1 MSAAGDDPLSAALA
15 EAETLMYSLDVDDL
29 PGSFVIDEEE
39 EEEIAFPDSTTTPTD
54 PLFTTTTSADAPTT
68 TNFHPLYDNF
78 STANNVPASNM
89 MHSRTAQ
96 GPGSGMVYQHQL
108 QQMPA
113 SSGNILSS
121 SPVQQQRQ
129 PLSVATGSPTR
140 QHQHQHQ
147 HQQHQQH
154 QPTLMQHHH
163 QPHFNDAASQFI
175 STTSVNMDAFKAS
188 TSKFASNLASMA
200 QRAVAL
206 PPTTTAAPPLQQQ
219 QHSSFRLSNP
229 NNLNMLMQPSST
241 LLSTTS
247 NGGVP
252 EPLQLQQQQQQ
263 VPPEMDAEQKT
274 ALIQS
279 HFGELLPGERIL
291 MFLANLVHVSDST
304 TAVLLDGPG
313 GGGGWCCVVTY
324 YRLILFAITTPT
336 KNTSSTSSF
345 PPLPDGW
352 HKSCWPPSPPTKL
365 ELPLACMER
374 VEKSVL
380 PSTAN
385 TTTTTVGLLCLT
397 VTSKMGGHYVRF
409 GSAAYADTNRVYDSL
424 MNYAFP
430 GRRNLGY
437 LFAFESKRED
447 VMASLEVTETGEKR
461 VTLPPWEKR
470 FDANVEYQRQFE
482 RGAAHHPTT
491 GTATRTTSNHHHQ
504 APWCVWQSVNSQYGL
519 CASYPALMA
528 GPTTLDVSQYPDAI
542 TLIRQCA
549 AFRSEQRLPALTWS
563 GRGGASIWRCSQPKV
578 GLQGNRSTADEL
590 FFKHILERSA
600 AATAL
605 DPPAALPPR
614 SVLMQLTGTADLS
627 AWLPQ
632 HTTSLKILDLRPRS
646 SAMANRT
653 AGYGYENTSN
663 YIGCSLQFCGVG
675 NIHAVRDAY
684 QKLSNVCL
692 SPNQSDLSF
701 TSAVEDSKWL
711 AMVRLIWSAAWETAY
726 WVHLCRIP
734 VVLHCSHGWDRTS
747 QAGALAQLLL
757 DSYYRTKK
765 GFACLVE
772 KDFMSFGH
780 PFHLRC
786 GHGES
791 AANNTAGDE
800 GQNSPIFLQFLD
812 CVYQIVNLVPEAF
825 EYNSQYLLEI
835 ADNLYSCRFGNFLCD
850 TERER
855 EVAAGLRQRTHSI
868 WDHLDASETYTNQN
882 FDADDGVLLVPM
894 PTLIRS
900 IGLWTDLF
908 CRYGA
913 KATGRW

>member
-1 MSAAGDDPLSAALA
+1 VLLATMSAAGDDPLSAALA
-15 EAETLMYSLDVDDL
+15 EAETLMYSLDVDDP
-29 PGSFVIDEEE
+29 PGSFVIDEDEDVE
-39 EEEIAFPDSTTTPTD
+39 VEIAYQESSFTPAPDVSPS
-54 PLFTTTTSADAPTT
+54 SAAAP
-68 TNFHPLYDNF
+68 NLHPLHDNF
-78 STANNVPASNM
+78 LSANAPLATVILSSTP
-89 MHSRTAQ
+89 H
-96 GPGSGMVYQHQL
+96 GSGTGMIYPTNHQVYPHQL
-108 QQMPA
+108 QQMPGA
-113 SSGNILSS
+113 GIVST
-121 SPVQQQRQ
+121 SPVHRQ

-140 QHQHQHQ
+140 QQQQQHQHQ
-147 HQQHQQH
+147 
-154 QPTLMQHHH
+154 PTIMQH
-163 QPHFNDAASQFI
+163 QPHFNDTASQFM
-175 STTSVNMDAFKAS
+175 STTAVNMDAFKAS
-188 TSKFASNLASMA
+188 TTKFASNLASMA

-206 PPTTTAAPPLQQQ
+206 PPAAP
-219 QHSSFRLSNP
+219 
-229 NNLNMLMQPSST
+229 
-241 LLSTTS
+241 
-247 NGGVP
+247 
-252 EPLQLQQQQQQ
+252 QLQQQQSSFRMSNPNINMLTSNGASEPIPLQPQ
-263 VPPEMDAEQKT
+263 PVQPELDAEQKA
-274 ALIQS
+274 ALIQT

-291 MFLANLVHVSDST
+291 MFLANLLHVSDST
-304 TAVLLDGPG
+304 SALLDVP
-313 GGGGWCCVVTY
+313 GWCCVVTY
-324 YRLILFAITTPT
+324 YRLILFST
-336 KNTSSTSSF
+336 TSSSPSF
-345 PPLPDGW
+345 FPLPDGW

-380 PSTAN
+380 PSAN
-385 TTTTTVGLLCLT
+385 TVGLLCLT
-397 VTSKMGGHYVRF
+397 VTSKMGGHYLRF
-409 GSAAYADTNRVYDSL
+409 GSAGYADTNRAFDSL

-470 FDANVEYQRQFE
+470 FDANAEFKRQFE
-482 RGAAHHPTT
+482 RAHHVGAP
-491 GTATRTTSNHHHQ
+491 NHQ
-504 APWCVWQSVNSQYGL
+504 APWCVWQTVNSQYGL
-519 CASYPALMA
+519 CASYPALIA
-528 GPTTLDVSQYPDAI
+528 GPTTLDVSLYPDAI

-549 AFRSEQRLPALTWS
+549 AFRSEQRLPALTWC

-600 AATAL
+600 AATAA
-605 DPPAALPPR
+605 DPPVALPPR
-614 SVLMQLTGTADLS
+614 SVLVQLTGAADLS
-627 AWLPQ
+627 PWLPQ
-632 HTTSLKILDLRPRS
+632 PTTSLKILDLRPRS

-663 YIGCSLQFCGVG
+663 YFGCSLQFCGVG

-692 SPNQSDLSF
+692 SPNQSDVSF
-701 TSAVEDSKWL
+701 ASAVEDSKWL
-711 AMVRLIWSAAWETAY
+711 SMVRLIWSSAWETAY

-800 GQNSPIFLQFLD
+800 AQNSPVFLQFLD
-812 CVYQIVNLVPEAF
+812 CVYQIVNLLPEAF
-825 EYNSQYLLEI
+825 EYNTKYLLEI

-855 EVAAGLRQRTHSI
+855 EVAAGLRQRTHSL
-868 WDHLDASETYTNQN
+868 WDHLDASDIFTNQN
-882 FDADDGVLLVPM
+882 FEADEGVLLVPM

-913 KATGRW
+913 KITGRR